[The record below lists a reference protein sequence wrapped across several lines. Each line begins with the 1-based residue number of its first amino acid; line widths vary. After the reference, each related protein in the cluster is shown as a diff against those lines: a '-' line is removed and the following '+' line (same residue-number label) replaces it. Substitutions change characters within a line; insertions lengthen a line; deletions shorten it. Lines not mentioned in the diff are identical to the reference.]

1 MFGYSCWLGFATP
14 IIAHQLGTETSLF
27 ILLGLNVSNRSNWL
41 HVFYA
46 NDAKLIYSA
55 RTNNPWNTV
64 CLFIEQIMPNRR
76 SPGMLPKQLSLI
88 WTSSWS
94 KPGSNMLAYID
105 PSARHSIQ
113 PLEQT
118 TCKNIGMHVK
128 VACCLLLYCKSWF
141 FMQYQILK
149 NLYASQ
155 IKTTN
160 VNARLKNPLI
170 FVTCKRLMHSHMVLI
185 DRRPLQP

>member
-1 MFGYSCWLGFATP
+1 MFLIGQIDCMFSMLTMQSSF
-14 IIAHQLGTETSLF
+14 IQLGQTILETQF
-27 ILLGLNVSNRSNWL
+27 VYLLN
-41 HVFYA
+41 
-46 NDAKLIYSA
+46 KLCRIVD
-55 RTNNPWNTV
+55 PLV
-64 CLFIEQIMPNRR
+64 CFQ
-76 SPGMLPKQLSLI
+76 KQLSLI